1 MLAYR
6 KNNGMYLQRN
16 ISHSLRGLPL
26 ISKQAKTARV
36 LVASAAASAG
46 SRPLHHIAV
55 RPLLIKCL
63 YRNLHVRMAML
74 GFPQACAI
82 HTH

>member
-1 MLAYR
+1 MAF
-6 KNNGMYLQRN
+6 RN
-16 ISHSLRGLPL
+16 INGLHFPRNVSHSCRGWPL

-55 RPLLIKCL
+55 SPVLITCL
-63 YRNLHVRMAML
+63 
-74 GFPQACAI
+74 FPNMQ
-82 HTH
+82 